1 MKIFE
6 VFLGFL
12 QKDSDCSIAD
22 VDKFI
27 TISRVL
33 LQKLVYKTSSCFEK
47 IQFINLLWWKI
58 EIDKIKHSTFSSAEN
73 KLNHVMMVPSVAKC
87 SFILLFCK
95 HFSCLQLLSKVFAL
109 MINICRCWQMGW
121 NGSPWVVWEGR
132 KGKMLGEARERT
144 SKGRKRGE
152 EGRRVQG

>member
-1 MKIFE
+1 METKSLKHQEFY
-6 VFLGFL
+6 
-12 QKDSDCSIAD
+12 
-22 VDKFI
+22 
-27 TISRVL
+27 SRSL
-33 LQKLVYKTSSCFEK
+33 C
-47 IQFINLLWWKI
+47 
-58 EIDKIKHSTFSSAEN
+58 IKHRAASKDLIYYLFWLKNERNKVKHVNFSPAGN
-73 KLNHVMMVPSVAKC
+73 KLKYVMMLPPMAKW

-95 HFSCLQLLSKVFAL
+95 PFSCSQLLSKVFAL

-152 EGRRVQG
+152 EGRRVQGWMDE

>member
-33 LQKLVYKTSSCFEK
+33 LQKLVYKTSSWFEK
-47 IQFINLLWWKI
+47 IQFINLCWWKI
-58 EIDKIKHSTFSSAEN
+58 ERDKIKHSTFSSAEN
-73 KLNHVMMVPSVAKC
+73 KLKHVMMVPSVAKS

-95 HFSCLQLLSKVFAL
+95 HFSC
-109 MINICRCWQMGW
+109 
-121 NGSPWVVWEGR
+121 
-132 KGKMLGEARERT
+132 
-144 SKGRKRGE
+144 
-152 EGRRVQG
+152 

>member
-1 MKIFE
+1 ME
-6 VFLGFL
+6 TNSL
-12 QKDSDCSIAD
+12 QSQECY
-22 VDKFI
+22 
-27 TISRVL
+27 SRSL
-33 LQKLVYKTSSCFEK
+33 CIKHRAALKRF
-47 IQFINLLWWKI
+47 NLLTSFAEKLK
-58 EIDKIKHSTFSSAEN
+58 EKIKHSSFSSAEN
-73 KLNHVMMVPSVAKC
+73 KLKHVMMVPSVAKC

-95 HFSCLQLLSKVFAL
+95 HFSCSQLLSKAFAL